1 MSHQRV
7 LAIVQAGGAG
17 SRMDVLTRERAKPG
31 LPFAGVYQLVDFPMS
46 NLRHSRI
53 EDVWLSVQ
61 YQADS
66 LDEQVANGRPWDLD
80 RDAGGFRL
88 LPPQQGGS
96 PDADGFASGNADE
109 LFRIRD
115 QIASAGPDLTMV
127 LSSDHVYRLDLNDVI
142 ETHRR
147 KRAECTVVT
156 TEVSRAE
163 ASHHATVEA
172 NRLGRVTHFAY
183 KPSRPSTGV
192 VATEIFLYDTST
204 LLDVLDQLHR
214 ELSQLSP
221 GDAVEAD
228 ENGLGDFGEHLLP
241 RLVDRG
247 RTFAHAMP
255 GYWRDLGR
263 PETYLAAHQDLIRGE
278 TDLFSDPVWPILA
291 RIPQRSPAV
300 VCAGARVEDSLLS
313 PGCRVLGTVRRSV
326 LGPGVTIE
334 KGAKVTDSVLFAD
347 VTLQEGASV
356 SWSIVDRAVV
366 VESGATVGGQ
376 PRSRSLK
383 PEEITLV
390 GRDSRIGAGASVPRG
405 GRLEPGT
412 TV

>member
-1 MSHQRV
+1 MNRHHV

-17 SRMDVLTRERAKPG
+17 SRMDVLTRERARPG
-31 LPFAGVYQLVDFPMS
+31 LPFGGVYQLVDFPMS

-88 LPPQQGGS
+88 LTPQQGGS

-115 QIASAGPDLTMV
+115 QIAATGPETTIV
-127 LSSDHVYRLDLNDVI
+127 LSSDHVYRLDFNDAI
-142 ETHRR
+142 DTHRR

-163 ASHHATVEA
+163 ASHHATVES
-172 NRLGRVTHFAY
+172 NRVGRVTGFAY

-192 VATEIFLYDTST
+192 VATEIFLYDTTT

-214 ELSQLSP
+214 ELTETATPES
-221 GDAVEAD
+221 
-228 ENGLGDFGEHLLP
+228 NGLGDFGEHLLP
-241 RLVDRG
+241 RFVDRG
-247 RTFAHAMP
+247 RTFVHALP

-278 TDLFSDPVWPILA
+278 TDLFSDRSWPILA

-300 VCAGARVEDSLLS
+300 ICAGARVEDSLLS
-313 PGCRVLGTVRRSV
+313 PGCRVLGSVRRSV

-334 KGAKVTDSVLFAD
+334 RGAKVTDSILFAD
-347 VTLQEGASV
+347 ATVQEGAAV
-356 SWSIVDRAVV
+356 SWAILDRNVV
-366 VESGATVGGQ
+366 VQPGATVGAR
-376 PRSRSLK
+376 PRSTPARSEDL
-383 PEEITLV
+383 TLV
-390 GRDSRIGAGASVPRG
+390 GRDSRIGPKTSVPRG